1 VSGRD
6 LLFLA
11 HRIPY
16 PPNKGDKTRA
26 WHFLS
31 HLAQSRRVHLGC
43 FIDDDGDW
51 AHVPLL
57 TQVAAETCFVP
68 LGRARGLIRSLPSL
82 LTSMPLTL
90 AYYKDSRL
98 SSWVNRVRGMCSPT
112 VFVFSSC
119 MAQYVMEWREARRI
133 IDFVDVDSA
142 KWREYS
148 TRRAWPISTLYR
160 REGNA
165 LLRSER
171 DIAREFDMSVFVSQ
185 PEAEL
190 FQQLA
195 PEAASRVV
203 AITNGIDAAQFSP
216 EADYPDPYSGKG
228 QSVLCFTGMM
238 DYWPNVDA
246 VTWFVDAVFSR
257 VRATRPDATFW
268 IVGARPTPAVR
279 KLAQHPGVM
288 VTGQVADTRPYLAHA
303 AGVVAPLRIARGIQN
318 KVLEGMAMGRPV
330 IVSREA
336 FEGIRAEAGRDVLV
350 AGGADEFV
358 RAIETVW
365 TGEVSGVIGA
375 RARAVV
381 RRHHDWS
388 QHLLALDNALGAV
401 EDRTPMSPF

>member
-31 HLAQSRRVHLGC
+31 HLAQTRRVHLGC
-43 FIDDDGDW
+43 FVDDDGDW
-51 AHVPLL
+51 AHVPSL
-57 TQVAAETCFVP
+57 TQVAADTCFVP
-68 LGRARGLIRSLPSL
+68 LARSRSLIRSLPSL
-82 LTSMPLTL
+82 ITSTPLTL
-90 AYYKDSRL
+90 AYYRDPRL
-98 SSWVNRVRGMCSPT
+98 SSWVNRVRAICSPT
-112 VFVFSSC
+112 VFAFSAC
-119 MAQYVMEWREARRI
+119 MAQYVMEWRDAPRI

-148 TRRAWPISTLYR
+148 TRRAWPVSTLYR
-160 REGNA
+160 REGTA
-165 LLRSER
+165 LLRAER
-171 DIAREFDMSVFVSQ
+171 DIAREFDTSVFVSQ

-195 PEAASRVV
+195 PETASRVV
-203 AITNGIDAAQFSP
+203 TITNGIDAAQFSP
-216 EADYPDPYSGKG
+216 DADYPDPYSRKG
-228 QSVLCFTGMM
+228 QSALCFTGMM

-279 KLAQHPGVM
+279 KLAERQGVM
-288 VTGQVADTRPYLAHA
+288 VTGQVPDTRPYLAHA
-303 AGVVAPLRIARGIQN
+303 AAVVAPLRIARGIQN

-350 AGGADEFV
+350 AGGPDEFV
-358 RAIETVW
+358 RAIESVW
-365 TGEVSGVIGA
+365 TGSVSSVIGA
-375 RARAVV
+375 RAREVV
-381 RRHHDWS
+381 QRHHDWA
-388 QHLLALDNALGAV
+388 QHLAALDDALAAV
-401 EDRTPMSPF
+401 EGRRPMSPS